1 MSPSTKI
8 VIATLAVSLLI
19 GGALVLNLIL
29 V

>member
-1 MSPSTKI
+1 MSTPTKI
-8 VIATLAVSLLI
+8 VIATLAASLLI